1 MIAIQI
7 AGDAAAQQRLRT
19 LGEAAENGIARAIAK
34 LGIELRNRVQQDKLS
49 GQVLHPR
56 SGALRD
62 SITTRVEQ
70 RQAAFSTAV
79 SSDAR
84 YAAAQEYGFQGRVDV
99 RASLRRIT
107 TAFGHPIAPIAIGVG
122 AHSGRMDLPPR
133 SFLRS
138 SLDEMAPYIGSEIED
153 AVREALQ

>member
-1 MIAIQI
+1 VIAIQV
-7 AGDAAAQQRLRT
+7 ADDAAAQRLRK
-19 LGEAAENGIARAIAK
+19 LGAAAESGIARAVAK
-34 LGIELRNRVQQDKLS
+34 LGIELRNTVQQDKL
-49 GQVLHPR
+49 GGEVLRPR

-62 SITTRVEQ
+62 SITLRLEQ
-70 RQAAFSTAV
+70 RQAAFSATV

-107 TAFGHPIAPIAIGVG
+107 KAFGRPIAPITIGVG
-122 AHSGRMDLPPR
+122 AYSRRMDLPPR

-138 SLDEMAPYIGSEIED
+138 SLDDMAPHIGSEIDD